1 MHSINNPINT
11 EIQRSHELYALEIF
25 NDSALKKEREKIRA
39 YWLDLV
45 NPTEVMF
52 SCFETAFE
60 EVMFG
65 AVIWALN
72 QNPLNP
78 KVITIS
84 RIPHFNNERSIP
96 GSRWGIDN
104 PDSIYRVIPVDAKQ
118 SYMITGQIGRQQ
130 FNENHFTLWDSNMKT
145 IGLISGQ
152 DLETDKDGFFE
163 ISVDST
169 PAKGRKNHIQTKSD
183 AKEFYIR
190 DVMTDWLNDRPN
202 ILNIK
207 LLDHGR
213 GEDKT
218 TKRDEL
224 EICKRYMK
232 KWATNTTRWN
242 QQALSKPTNEF
253 SFKIDRDTDGALRNQ
268 IYVLGHFS
276 LPSEDHCILLQISLS
291 GANYF
296 IAPITNIWGTTNNI
310 VNRNGS
316 LNNNQAKSN
325 VDGTYTFI
333 LSLKDPGIY
342 NWLDPCDMSEGIL
355 TLRWSGFEGN
365 VRESDTYAQSQTLLL
380 SDAKNLI
387 SPHLYVT
394 STERKKQLAIRSSSH
409 EWRLS
414 EEAF

>member
-11 EIQRSHELYALEIF
+11 EVQRSHELYALEIF
-25 NDSALKKEREKIRA
+25 NDFALKKEREKIRA

-45 NPTEVMF
+45 NPTEVMH

-72 QNPLNP
+72 QNPLSP
-78 KVITIS
+78 KVTTIS
-84 RIPHFNNERSIP
+84 RVPHFNNGHSIP

-104 PDSIYRVIPVDAKQ
+104 PDSIYRVIPVDAEE
-118 SYMITGQIGRQQ
+118 SYMISGQLGRQQ

-145 IGLISGQ
+145 IDLISGQ

-163 ISVDST
+163 ISVDS
-169 PAKGRKNHIQTKSD
+169 AAARGRKNHIQTKSG

-190 DVMTDWLNDRPN
+190 DVMTNWLNDRPN
-202 ILNIK
+202 ILNIE
-207 LLDHGR
+207 LLNR
-213 GEDKT
+213 GHVEYKVP
-218 TKRDEL
+218 RPDEL

-268 IYVLGHFS
+268 VYVLGHFS
-276 LPSEDHCILLQISLS
+276 IPSEDHCIILKISLS

-310 VNRNGS
+310 INRNGS

-325 VDGTYTFI
+325 DDGTYTFI
-333 LSLKDPGIY
+333 LSVKDPGIY

-355 TLRWSGFEGN
+355 TLRWSGFEGK
-365 VRESDTYAQSQTLLL
+365 VRGNETYAESQTLLL
-380 SDAKNLI
+380 SDAKKLI
-387 SPHLYVT
+387 SPRLHVT
-394 STERKKQLAIRSSSH
+394 STARQKQLATRSSSH

-414 EEAF
+414 DEIF